1 MAVRKNRAVL
11 WLGFIGLLMGAVYV
25 LGFVRPALI
34 FDWYQRADPN
44 FYQLY
49 PKGSNLHLAMIL
61 AFAVLGF
68 FYYAGWSFGHE
79 VRGKAAWVVVLGG
92 SLLFGLVLLYL
103 YPYDAADIF
112 DYIIHGR
119 MTGVYGGNPYRN
131 IPNDYPD
138 DPFLPFVAW
147 KTDPSPYGPL
157 WELLAGLTARL
168 AGDDFV
174 PVVFAYKLIPGIF
187 LLLSILIT
195 AVLLH
200 RWNPERALPGV
211 LLLAWNPVVL
221 YETWGNGHN
230 DIVMIFWVLAAVWA
244 FTHERYSLAFLAL
257 TAGTLVKFIPA
268 LLFPAALVLT
278 LRAYPGLRER
288 FLFLLRTG
296 AACLVLAGLL
306 YAPFW
311 FGPESLT
318 VVERT
323 ELFTSSIP
331 AVIYYTISTGFDTD
345 PSRWIALIAFGL
357 TAVFA
362 IFQAER
368 AADRRP
374 WESFTQAS
382 FNVLAFYL
390 LLTCLWFQQWYTLWL
405 LALAPLLRS
414 RSLKLLAVVFG
425 FAALSKQ
432 FAAGA
437 VFYVP
442 PDLPQPWRE
451 LGMTIGVMGVPWIAA
466 GYAVWRRIRNKE
478 WRMRSQEVGGDGSS
492 L

>member
-1 MAVRKNRAVL
+1 MAGRKNRAIF
-11 WLGFIGLLMGAVYV
+11 WLGFTALFSAAVY
-25 LGFVRPALI
+25 LLAFVRPALI
-34 FDWYQRADPN
+34 FDWYGRARPH
-44 FYQLY
+44 FYDLV
-49 PKGSNLHLAMIL
+49 PKGSDLHLATML

-68 FYYAGWSFGHE
+68 LYYAGWSFSHE
-79 VRGKAAWVVVLGG
+79 ARGKAAWAVVLGG
-92 SLLFGLVLLYL
+92 SLVFGLVLLYL

-119 MTGVYGGNPYRN
+119 MTGVYGANPYRN
-131 IPNDYPD
+131 VPNDYPD
-138 DPFLPFVAW
+138 DPFLSYAAW
-147 KTDPSPYGPL
+147 KSDPSPYGPL
-157 WELLAGLTARL
+157 WELLAGAAARL
-168 AGDDFV
+168 AGDEFV
-174 PVVFAYKLIPGIF
+174 SVVFAYKLIPGIF
-187 LLLSILIT
+187 LLLSILVAALI
-195 AVLLH
+195 LH
-200 RWNPERALPGV
+200 RVSPEKALPGV

-244 FTHERYSLAFLAL
+244 LTRGHFGLAFLAL
-257 TAGTLVKFIPA
+257 TSGTLVKFIPV
-268 LLFPAALVLT
+268 LLFPAALALT
-278 LRAYPGLRER
+278 LQAYPGQRER
-288 FLFLLRTG
+288 NLFLLRTG
-296 AACLVLAGLL
+296 AACFFLSALV

-331 AVIYYTISTGFDTD
+331 AVIYYALSTGSDAD

-368 AADRRP
+368 ARDRRP
-374 WESFTQAS
+374 WKGLTQAS

-390 LLTCLWFQQWYTLWL
+390 LVACLWFQQWYTLWL
-405 LALAPLLRS
+405 IALAPLLES
-414 RSLKLLAVVFG
+414 RSLKLLAIVFG

-442 PDLPQPWRE
+442 PELPQPWLE
-451 LGMTIGVMGVPWIAA
+451 LWFTLGVMGVPWAAA
-466 GYAVWRRIRNKE
+466 GYALWRA
-478 WRMRSQEVGGDGSS
+478 VGNRGKRRQKSEARE
-492 L
+492 